1 MKKKQIY
8 YRHGDVH
15 LIEID
20 SIPKNAKATK
30 DKIVEHGEVTGHAH
44 RLNGNGATIF
54 KAQNGIRYLK
64 VVRPTDL
71 SHEEHHT
78 RTIPP
83 GTYEIRRT
91 RETDHMSG
99 VIRQVAD

>member
-1 MKKKQIY
+1 MKTY
-8 YRHGDVH
+8 FRHGDVH
-15 LIEID
+15 IIEAE
-20 SIPKNAKATK
+20 IPSDAVETNDT
-30 DKIVEHGEVTGHAH
+30 VLEHGEVTGHAH
-44 RLNGNGATIF
+44 RFYGDSAVILKAKNGV
-54 KAQNGIRYLK
+54 KYLR

-71 SHEEHHT
+71 THEEHHT
-78 RTIPP
+78 RVIPP